1 VSGFV
6 LAPAARLDL
15 LEIWDYYA
23 VTVEN
28 VDLADRIRDELF
40 AGFGELVKTPGMGH
54 YRSDLVAEPLRLWRV
69 RGTSSFTGA
78 KNARWRLC
86 GCSTENGTC
95 RRCSSERLKIPPS
108 KQLEV

>member
-1 VSGFV
+1 MSGFV

-54 YRSDLVAEPLRLWRV
+54 YRSDLVAEPLRFWRV
-69 RGTSSFTGA
+69 RDYLIIY
-78 KNARWRLC
+78 R
-86 GCSTENGTC
+86 
-95 RRCSSERLKIPPS
+95 SEKRP
-108 KQLEV
+108 LEIVRVLHGKRDVQALLE